1 MIKTLK
7 PQIFKEYYACN
18 RIKSLSS
25 IADVPDFE
33 NFFEH
38 PVEFS
43 EEDYVYCEINGLAE
57 EFCERFQ
64 NNLDIINGQGGSDT
78 VLSSDINNSSM
89 LFLII
94 CLRLSHSDRFL

>member
-1 MIKTLK
+1 MMMVKTLK

-43 EEDYVYCEINGLAE
+43 EEDYVYC
-57 EFCERFQ
+57 
-64 NNLDIINGQGGSDT
+64 
-78 VLSSDINNSSM
+78 
-89 LFLII
+89 
-94 CLRLSHSDRFL
+94 